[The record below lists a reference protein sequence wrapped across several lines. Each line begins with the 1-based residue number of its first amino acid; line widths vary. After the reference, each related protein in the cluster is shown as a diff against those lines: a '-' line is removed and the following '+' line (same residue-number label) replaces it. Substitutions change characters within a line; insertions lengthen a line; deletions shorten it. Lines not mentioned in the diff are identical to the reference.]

1 MLLTQEHLC
10 YYLLE
15 RKSIEEEVIVN
26 GDYIVVPISGSR
38 NNLFKVLCK
47 SRKSLF
53 IKQPSKFDAVT
64 TSVLTREA
72 NTYRFLSQS
81 TMYPKVSSCLP
92 AFFDHDKS
100 RHTLTVEYFPGASS
114 IHAYFVKHKSYF
126 PELAIQQAELLH
138 SYHTPIPEGTD
149 TSIFPKALPW
159 VLQVFDFP
167 PGQLFPGQKANEE
180 LMAIVYNNTEL
191 KSEFDQLKKDYKMTT
206 LIHGDIKWM
215 NFIIY
220 PHEGGQKQSLIDW
233 ELADIGDPL
242 WDVAGL
248 LQSYISTWV
257 FSFDNTDPRSTQLKE
272 NMKSFDIAD
281 MQTSIRSFWK
291 TYCQLM
297 GYNASMEK
305 EVLLKSLRLTAAR
318 IVQTSIEGV
327 VFTPTVYPNNV
338 RSLQLAFNILK
349 SPEGAAKD
357 LLGIKL

>member
-15 RKSIEEEVIVN
+15 RKTIEEKVLVD
-26 GDYIVVPISGSR
+26 GDYMVLPISGSR

-53 IKQPSKFDAVT
+53 IKQTSKFDAVT

-72 NTYRFLSQS
+72 NTYRFLSQGS
-81 TMYPKVSSCLP
+81 MYPKVASGLP
-92 AFFDHDKS
+92 TFFDYDRQ
-100 RHTLTVEYFPGASS
+100 RHTLTVEYFPGAQS
-114 IHAYFVKHKSYF
+114 IHEYFVKQKSYF
-126 PELAIQQAELLH
+126 PELAVQQAVLLH

-149 TSIFPKALPW
+149 TSIFPKTLPW
-159 VLQVFDFP
+159 ALQIFDFP
-167 PGQLFPGQKANEE
+167 PGQMFPGSKANEE
-180 LMAIVYNNTEL
+180 LMSMVYGNTEL
-191 KSEFDQLKKDYKMTT
+191 KGHFDQLKADYKMTT

-220 PHEGGQKQSLIDW
+220 PAADGMKQSLIDW
-233 ELADIGDPL
+233 ELADIGDPA

-248 LQSYISTWV
+248 IQSYISTWV
-257 FSFDNTDPRSTQLKE
+257 FSFDNADPRSKDLKE
-272 NMKSFDIAD
+272 NMKGFDITN
-281 MQTSIRSFWK
+281 MQASINSFWK
-291 TYCQLM
+291 TYAALM
-297 GYNASMEK
+297 QHDSATATASLYK
-305 EVLLKSLRLTAAR
+305 CLRFAAAR

-327 VFTPTVYPNNV
+327 VYNPQIYPNNV

-349 SPEGAAKD
+349 SPQNAAKD